1 MYGVIILTIAAAKE
15 HYWIPKK
22 VIIKCFECKRF
33 SIKSFITQQQAI
45 LLSDRTTGTRP
56 FQVVSADF
64 LGPIMYRKKNR
75 RDKKAYVLL
84 FKCSLTR
91 AINLESLPDQTTDEF
106 IGALKRLIASREY
119 LEMDQEDQQTR
130 NSLSSL

>member
-1 MYGVIILTIAAAKE
+1 MYGGIILTIAAVKE
-15 HYWIPKK
+15 NCWIPKR
-22 VIIKCFECKRF
+22 VIIKCFECKRC
-33 SIKSFITQQQAI
+33 SITLFITQQQAI
-45 LLSDRTTGTRP
+45 LLSDRTTGTRS

-84 FKCSLTR
+84 FNCSLTR
-91 AINLESLPDQTTDEF
+91 AINLELLTYQTTDEF

-130 NSLSSL
+130 NSLSSF